1 MECQYAQEAILDT
14 FDTRG
19 GALPADVDAHVSDC
33 FACTR
38 FALQQRTLDTRLA
51 AQVISPPLGASFRR
65 DLRRSAGRDT
75 TSPWF
80 DRLPEIVHF
89 GSCGV
94 ATVCCAFVLPFAAAT
109 TVAAGTMAALL
120 TYMLLATV
128 RSSFEDL
135 EQPQR

>member
-19 GALPADVDAHVSDC
+19 AALPPDVDAHVSGC
-33 FACTR
+33 GACAR

-51 AQVISPPLGASFRR
+51 AQLISPPLGESFRS

-75 TSPWF
+75 PSPWF

-89 GSCGV
+89 WSCGV
-94 ATVCCAFVLPFAAAT
+94 ATVCCAFVLPFAPAT
-109 TVAAGTMAALL
+109 TLGAGTMAALL
-120 TYMLLATV
+120 TYTLLATV

-135 EQPQR
+135 ELPQR